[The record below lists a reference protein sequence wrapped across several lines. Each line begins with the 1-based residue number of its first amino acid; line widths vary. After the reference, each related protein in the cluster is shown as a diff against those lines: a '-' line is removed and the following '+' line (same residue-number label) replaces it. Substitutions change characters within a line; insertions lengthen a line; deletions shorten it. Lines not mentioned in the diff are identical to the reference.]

1 MYRFLF
7 SLNIFITFIF
17 SWESSKVYIPSQIKI
32 YDMNIYTGLDILQHS
47 NFALLKNKNIGLV
60 INHTSVNR
68 QNSHILDLINPIN
81 EIKIKKIFTPEHGLK
96 GKLSAGEHV
105 NSGIDKLTGIEFIS
119 LYGKNKKPTSNDL
132 TDIDLMIFDIQDIG
146 SRYYTY
152 VSTLTYIL
160 DACADN
166 NISVLIL
173 DRPNPLN
180 GIIIDGPILNE
191 KFSSFVGM
199 HPIPILHGMS
209 IGELA
214 IMINELQW
222 ANNKFKAELTV
233 IPAIN
238 WQRNEEYRGPIKG
251 WLSPSPNIPDLET
264 AKLYSGFCLL
274 EGTNLSEGRGTLNPF
289 KFFGAPWLNPDSIL
303 INLESNILHGIKLEK
318 TEFTPI
324 SIPEMAKWPKYE
336 NNICYGF
343 KMEIVNKKNNPLIA
357 MIELFS
363 IINNVYPHK
372 FKFLD
377 SNFIDKLYGSDELRN
392 TIIENKNIYSLVS
405 FWNSDKQLFNKQ
417 RSKYLIY
424 N

>member
-7 SLNIFITFIF
+7 SLIIFITFIF

-68 QNSHILDLINPIN
+68 QNSHILNLIYPIN
-81 EIKIKKIFTPEHGLK
+81 DIKIKKIFTPEHGLK

-132 TDIDLMIFDIQDIG
+132 NDIELMVFDIQDIG

-180 GIIIDGPILNE
+180 GIIIDGPILNKE
-191 KFSSFVGM
+191 FSSFVGM

-238 WQRNEEYRGPIKG
+238 WQRNEEYRGPING
-251 WLSPSPNIPDLET
+251 WLSPSPNIPDIET

-289 KFFGAPWLNPDSIL
+289 KVFGAPWLNPDSIL

-343 KMEIVNKKNNPLIA
+343 RMEIVNKKNNPLKA

-363 IINNVYPHK
+363 IINNVYPYK

-377 SNFIDKLYGSDELRN
+377 SNFIDKLYGSNQLRN
-392 TIIENKNIYSLVS
+392 TIIENKDIYSLVNS
-405 FWNSDKQLFNKQ
+405 WNSDKQIFNKQ